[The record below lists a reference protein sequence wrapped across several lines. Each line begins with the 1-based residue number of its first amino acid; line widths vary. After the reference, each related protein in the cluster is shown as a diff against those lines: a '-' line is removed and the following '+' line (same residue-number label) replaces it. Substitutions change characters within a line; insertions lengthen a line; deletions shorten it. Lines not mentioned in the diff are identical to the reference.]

1 MFITYKNGIL
11 SKQYYTLQGKYLT
24 IDIAIPAIKS
34 SLLNLLKALFKF
46 NKPFY

>member
-11 SKQYYTLQGKYLT
+11 SKQLYFRNGKNKI
-24 IDIAIPAIKS
+24 IDVAIPAIKS